1 MADQSENQAV
11 LTTGS
16 VPQTLARLTAPL
28 VLGVLTVISISF
40 ADAYFIGMLGPEPLA
55 AISFCFPIMLAV
67 TSLAI
72 GLGAGVS
79 SVVARAIGENDRDS
93 VRRLSTDGLVISVL
107 IAIVIAV
114 LGIIFASPLFT
125 LLNADETTLP
135 LAVSYMQ
142 IWFPGAILLVVPIVG
157 NNIIRSGG
165 DTLFPALIMG
175 FVAVVNIALDP
186 LLIFGTG
193 PFPELGI
200 QGAAYASV
208 IARASSLIAAL
219 AILHYRERVIDW
231 SMPPIGKTLR
241 NWSTIVRIGAPAA
254 ISNMINPLGLSVITG
269 FLGLVSQESVAAF
282 GAATRVQALAAV
294 PLLAMS
300 GSIAPYVGQNW
311 GAGER
316 ARVSKGIMTAAG
328 WILIY
333 IAAMTVILFLLAPP
347 IAGLFTETDRI
358 RSQAA
363 DYLRYVPWSLFGF
376 GWLVIAVSA
385 CNARGKPL
393 AGTAAAFVRMAV
405 VAIPLAWFF
414 ATRDNVIGV
423 YLAIA
428 AGNVVG
434 GLGGLYATHRTGLLR
449 ADGLP
454 MVPAKAS

>member
-1 MADQSENQAV
+1 MAEQNDNQAV
-11 LTTGS
+11 LTRGS
-16 VPQTLARLTAPL
+16 VPATLARLTAPL

-40 ADAYFIGMLGPEPLA
+40 ADAYFIGKLGPEPLA

-107 IAIVIAV
+107 IAIVIGV
-114 LGIIFASPLFT
+114 LGIIFARPLFT

-186 LLIFGTG
+186 LLIFGAG
-193 PFPELGI
+193 PIPALGI
-200 QGAAYASV
+200 QGAAWASV
-208 IARASSLIAAL
+208 IARASSLVAAL

-231 SMPPIGKTLR
+231 TMPPIGETLR
-241 NWSTIVRIGAPAA
+241 NWSKIVQIGAPAA

-269 FLGLVSQESVAAF
+269 FLGLISQESVAAF

-300 GSIAPYVGQNW
+300 GSISPYVGQNW
-311 GAGER
+311 GAGEKE
-316 ARVSKGIMTAAG
+316 RVSKGIVTAAS

-333 IAAMTVILFLLAPP
+333 IAVMTVFLFALASP
-347 IAGLFTETDRI
+347 IAGLFTETDSI
-358 RSQAA
+358 QTQAA

-376 GWLVIAVSA
+376 GWLVVAVSA

-405 VAIPLAWFF
+405 VAIPLAYFF
-414 ATRDNVIGV
+414 ATRDSVIGV
-423 YLAIA
+423 YLSVA

-434 GLGGLYATHRTGLLR
+434 GLGGLYATRQAGLLR

-454 MVPAKAS
+454 MVKAKAS